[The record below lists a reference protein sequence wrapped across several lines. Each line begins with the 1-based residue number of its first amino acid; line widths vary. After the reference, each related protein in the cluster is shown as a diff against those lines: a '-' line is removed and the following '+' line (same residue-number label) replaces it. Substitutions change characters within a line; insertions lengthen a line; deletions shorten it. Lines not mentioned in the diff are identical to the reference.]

1 LLSGLCGPFHFPPN
15 FFRGFHDPS
24 GEDLVEEDPDVGVG
38 HVSKE
43 GDVEEGESKRSWIL
57 TWRLK

>member
-1 LLSGLCGPFHFPPN
+1 VRAFSFFAKFFSPNFSPN

-38 HVSKE
+38 HVAKE
-43 GDVEEGESKRSWIL
+43 GDVEEGEGKRS
-57 TWRLK
+57 

>member
-1 LLSGLCGPFHFPPN
+1 LLPGLCGPFHFSPN

-24 GEDLVEEDPDVGVG
+24 GEDLVEDVGVG
-38 HVSKE
+38 HVAKE